1 MNAGNPFLG
10 LSAVFVGLT
19 FTMIGNCVI
28 CDTSFLGDG
37 DFGVDSFLL
46 STSTWNLI
54 HYSMNKKC
62 DLYEKRI
69 Y

>member
-46 STSTWNLI
+46 STST
-54 HYSMNKKC
+54 
-62 DLYEKRI
+62 
-69 Y
+69 